1 MLYLMGLKAA
11 ANPCPKLPRKDTK
24 SLTGMLST
32 LALVII
38 VTMQDSFSETTGYAI
53 WDLS

>member
-1 MLYLMGLKAA
+1 MGLKAA
-11 ANPCPKLPRKDTK
+11 ANPCPKFPRKDTK

-32 LALVII
+32 LALVIP
-38 VTMQDSFSETTGYAI
+38 VTVQNCFSETTGYAF